1 MVDLLTFLVS
11 AVYCTIPDAGC
22 QAERRT
28 LLGNS
33 IGFFAK
39 MLLNIIL
46 EDNVSDM
53 TERGAS
59 SGGAAA
65 VHNYNATAP
74 PKKIFTTPL
83 TSGRKCDIISK
94 PCGRGRMNASRTAG
108 SKLF

>member
-1 MVDLLTFLVS
+1 MVNLLTFFVS

-22 QAERRT
+22 QAERQALRD
-28 LLGNS
+28 NS
-33 IGFFAK
+33 IGFFTK

-74 PKKIFTTPL
+74 RKKSSP
-83 TSGRKCDIISK
+83 
-94 PCGRGRMNASRTAG
+94 PP
-108 SKLF
+108 

>member
-1 MVDLLTFLVS
+1 MVNLLAFFVS

-22 QAERRT
+22 QAERQA

-65 VHNYNATAP
+65 VHNYNATASP
-74 PKKIFTTPL
+74 EKNLPHPL
-83 TSGRKCDIISK
+83 DKRQE
-94 PCGRGRMNASRTAG
+94 M
-108 SKLF
+108 

>member
-1 MVDLLTFLVS
+1 MVNLLAFFVS

-22 QAERRT
+22 QAERQA

-39 MLLNIIL
+39 KLLNIIS

-59 SGGAAA
+59 SGGAAV

-74 PKKIFTTPL
+74 LKKSSP
-83 TSGRKCDIISK
+83 
-94 PCGRGRMNASRTAG
+94 PP
-108 SKLF
+108 